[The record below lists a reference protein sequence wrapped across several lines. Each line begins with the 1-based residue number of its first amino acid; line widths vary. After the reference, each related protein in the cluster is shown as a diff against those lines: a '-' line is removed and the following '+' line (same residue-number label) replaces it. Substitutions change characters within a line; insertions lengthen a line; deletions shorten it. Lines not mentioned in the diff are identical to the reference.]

1 MRTRLFLFDDAVARD
16 WRPFSVTRPAGELLF
31 GTETLRA
38 RAERVWGLT
47 CEGHIAGEGLLDFD
61 EPGAP
66 RCVTPDGIGND
77 GNRLLLS
84 GRFACEVG
92 QVSFQRPSLLTAE
105 NAEPVGVWIP
115 EGTELPA
122 SVRQGEWPDWP
133 ETGLDG
139 TLLRSVWD
147 LMAKN
152 GDRIRADGARFP
164 DGRVP
169 SGVHRVGGGG
179 VSVGEG
185 AVIERGA
192 VLDTRNGPVIVDAG
206 ARVQAP
212 CRITG
217 PAYIGRRSTV
227 LGGALENVGI
237 GPACKVRGE
246 VEATVILGFANKAH
260 DGFLGHS
267 VVGRWVNLGAMTSNS
282 DLKNT
287 YGTVRVEVDGTAI
300 DTGLVKAGCLLG
312 DHVRTGIGTL
322 LDTGA
327 TVGAGSSLFGGG
339 LMRRDVPPFSWGGGG
354 GLVDHEID
362 RFLETA
368 ARAMARRGVD
378 LSARNRRLHRR
389 AFEDTT
395 RLRSG
400 KGVR

>member
-1 MRTRLFLFDDAVARD
+1 MPTRLFLFDDAVARD

-31 GTETLRA
+31 GTETLRG
-38 RAERVWGLT
+38 RAERVWGLK
-47 CEGHIAGEGLLDFD
+47 CRGHLAGDALLDFD

-66 RCVTPDGIGND
+66 RCVSPDEIGND
-77 GNRLLLS
+77 GNRLFLS
-84 GRFACEVG
+84 SRFASEVG
-92 QVSFQRPSLLTAE
+92 DISFRRPTLLTAE
-105 NAEPVGVWIP
+105 RAEPVGVWIP
-115 EGTELPA
+115 DGTDLPA
-122 SVRQGEWPDWP
+122 AVQDGEWPDWP
-133 ETGLDG
+133 ETGLNG
-139 TLLRSVWD
+139 TVLRSVWE

-152 GDRIRADGARFP
+152 RDRLRADGEGFA
-164 DGRVP
+164 DGGVP
-169 SGVHRVGGGG
+169 SGVDRIGGGA

-185 AVIERGA
+185 AVIEPGA
-192 VLDTRNGPVIVDAG
+192 VLDTRRGPVIVDAG

-212 CRITG
+212 CRIAG

-227 LGGALENVGI
+227 LGGVLANVGI
-237 GPACKVRGE
+237 GPFCKVRGE
-246 VEATVILGFANKAH
+246 VESTVILGFANKAH

-287 YGTVRVEVDGTAI
+287 YGTVRVEVDGTTI

-339 LMRRDVPPFSWGGGG
+339 MMPKDVPPFSWGGGG
-354 GLVDHEID
+354 GSVDHRID

-378 LSARNRRLHRR
+378 LSAGNRRLFRR
-389 AFEDTT
+389 AFADTAPQ
-395 RLRSG
+395 RSG